1 MFRKCTKIFR
11 SRCKNYK
18 KINFFSKKKS
28 PKPSS
33 GFAECSFVTPWR
45 NFWPKN
51 QKDGQNMEEVG
62 KPWYSQNYFFSI
74 FFPRHVNCGFEN
86 PIVNCLLT
94 AMNSPPLKT
103 KILRSG
109 HKIYKKTIVFKKVFQ
124 QKPPLDT

>member
-1 MFRKCTKIFR
+1 M
-11 SRCKNYK
+11 YE
-18 KINFFSKKKS
+18 NFPLEVQKLQENQLFFKKKS

-94 AMNSPPLKT
+94 AMNSPPPKNQNST
-103 KILRSG
+103 LRAQNLQENNR
-109 HKIYKKTIVFKKVFQ
+109 F
-124 QKPPLDT
+124 